1 MNGEPL
7 KKHIIDTVKEWQMK
21 IGYRPE
27 SMKLYYPAVSLAELL
42 DLPEDAGKEQLQRAL
57 FEFAEKEE
65 AFLGKLSF
73 AEKEDRWELTVPP
86 EGCTWIHEN
95 VPDSPLLTDFIRTIT
110 TPGKTL
116 EDVRACFAHYALPG
130 HPLQEADHVHDG
142 MGRVFFYED
151 GQPDEYVYCVEADDF
166 GLTYH
171 RFTMED
177 YKKII

>member
-1 MNGEPL
+1 M
-7 KKHIIDTVKEWQMK
+7 
-21 IGYRPE
+21 
-27 SMKLYYPAVSLAELL
+27 
-42 DLPEDAGKEQLQRAL
+42 
-57 FEFAEKEE
+57 
-65 AFLGKLSF
+65 
-73 AEKEDRWELTVPP
+73 TVPP

-95 VPDSPLLTDFIRTIT
+95 VPNSPLLTDFIRTIT

-142 MGRVFFYED
+142 MGRVFFYEG

-177 YKKII
+177 YKKL

>member
-1 MNGEPL
+1 MNCEPL

-27 SMKLYYPAVSLAELL
+27 AMKLYYPAASLAELL
-42 DLPEDAGKEQLQRAL
+42 TLPEDAGKDQLQTAL
-57 FEFAEKEE
+57 LAFSQKEE
-65 AFLGKLSF
+65 AFLGKLTCS
-73 AEKEDRWELTVPP
+73 ENEGRWNLTIPP

-95 VPDSPLLTDFIRTIT
+95 FPDSPLLKDFIRTIT

-116 EDVRACFAHYALPG
+116 ADVRACFERYALPE
-130 HPLQEADHVHDG
+130 HPLREADHVHDG
-142 MGRVFFYED
+142 MGRVFFYE
-151 GQPDEYVYCVEADDF
+151 GGVPDEYVYCVEADDF

-177 YKKII
+177 YSKLL